1 MNTDEILLKTIL
13 EAADRAIYAVIK
25 KESFTASDG
34 NVQQAVK
41 RNDIVSLINYML
53 KFEKDIQS
61 RSFYEERR
69 AKKAEILKFL
79 KEESPKIIEM
89 QNYTANSGQN
99 KQYVSYISADQI
111 IRAIKLLENTAQ
123 TSNVKII
130 WG

>member
-1 MNTDEILLKTIL
+1 MSDEILKSIL
-13 EAADRAIYAVIK
+13 SAGDKAIYAVIK
-25 KESFTASDG
+25 KEAFTASDG

-41 RNDIVSLINYML
+41 RNDIVSLINYIL

-61 RSFYEERR
+61 KSFYEERR

-99 KQYVSYISADQI
+99 KQFVSYISADKILQ
-111 IRAIKLLENTAQ
+111 AIKLLENTAH
-123 TSNVKII
+123 TSNAKVI